1 VKGDK
6 GKVMVTTRKTP
17 RATAKA
23 PRARKA
29 AVASAKAPAAKSAAS
44 RTSDAAS
51 LTLPLRNLKAEKV
64 GEVTLPEE
72 IFGVPFRRHLVWE
85 VVKQIRA
92 REHRGTHK
100 TKVRSE
106 VSGSGKKP
114 FKQKHTGR
122 ARQGGGRPPIHRH
135 GGTVFGPRP
144 HSYDLKVNAKAKK
157 AALRCVLSEKA
168 RGNQVVLLDTLHLG
182 SHRTKD
188 FASVLAKLGVEG
200 KALVLDRKDNLNLSR
215 AAANNP
221 KVTALDVL
229 GLNVYDALNAGTL
242 VFSEDAL
249 RAAIEVL
256 A

>member
-1 VKGDK
+1 
-6 GKVMVTTRKTP
+6 MMATTRKTL
-17 RATAKA
+17 AT
-23 PRARKA
+23 
-29 AVASAKAPAAKSAAS
+29 KAPATKKAVARSKAAS
-44 RTSDAAS
+44 DVKTGTAKTSESAS
-51 LTLPLRNLKAEKV
+51 LTLPLRNLKAETV

-135 GGTVFGPRP
+135 GGTVFGPTP

-168 RGNQVVLLDTLHLG
+168 RGNQVVLLDTLELG

-188 FASVLAKLGVEG
+188 FAGLLAKLGVAG
-200 KALVLDRKDNLNLSR
+200 KALILDRKDNVNLSR

-221 KVTALDVL
+221 KVVAMDVL
-229 GLNVYDALNAGTL
+229 GINVYDALNAGTL

-249 RAAIEVL
+249 RTAIEVL

>member
-1 VKGDK
+1 MATT
-6 GKVMVTTRKTP
+6 GKKP
-17 RATAKA
+17 AAKA
-23 PRARKA
+23 SVK
-29 AVASAKAPAAKSAAS
+29 KAAKSAETPS
-44 RTSDAAS
+44 RAAKTGEAAS
-51 LTLPLRNLKAEKV
+51 LTLPIRNLAAERV
-64 GEVTLPEE
+64 GELTLPEE

-135 GGTVFGPRP
+135 GGTIFGPRP

-168 RGNQVVLLDTLHLG
+168 RGNQVILLDTLELS
-182 SHRTKD
+182 SHKTKD
-188 FASVLAKLGVEG
+188 LAGVLAKLGVEG
-200 KALVLDRKDNLNLSR
+200 KALVLDRKQNVNLTR

-221 KVTALDVL
+221 KVVAMDVL
-229 GLNVYDALNAGTL
+229 GINVYDALNAGTL

>member
-1 VKGDK
+1 
-6 GKVMVTTRKTP
+6 
-17 RATAKA
+17 
-23 PRARKA
+23 
-29 AVASAKAPAAKSAAS
+29 
-44 RTSDAAS
+44 
-51 LTLPLRNLKAEKV
+51 V

-135 GGTVFGPRP
+135 GGTAFGPRP
-144 HSYDLKVNAKAKK
+144 HSYDLKVNAKSKK

-168 RGNQVVLLDTLHLG
+168 RGNQVVLLDTLELG

-188 FASVLAKLGVEG
+188 FAGVLAKLGVEG
-200 KALVLDRKDNLNLSR
+200 KALVLDRKQNVNLSR

-221 KVTALDVL
+221 KVVAMDVL
-229 GLNVYDALNAGTL
+229 GINVYDALNAGTL

-249 RAAIEVL
+249 RTAIEVL
-256 A
+256 R

>member
-1 VKGDK
+1 
-6 GKVMVTTRKTP
+6 MATTRKTP
-17 RATAKA
+17 A
-23 PRARKA
+23 
-29 AVASAKAPAAKSAAS
+29 AKAPAKKAAKSRAAT
-44 RTSDAAS
+44 TSEGKTGDAES
-51 LTLPLRNLKAEKV
+51 LTLPLRNLAAEKV

-92 REHRGTHK
+92 RGHRGTHK

-135 GGTVFGPRP
+135 GGTAFGPVP

-168 RGNQVVLLDTLHLG
+168 RGNQVILLETLELG
-182 SHRTKD
+182 SHKTKD
-188 FASVLAKLGVEG
+188 FAGVLAKLGVEG
-200 KALVLDRKDNLNLSR
+200 KALVLDRKQNVNLSR
-215 AAANNP
+215 ATANNP
-221 KVTALDVL
+221 KVQAMDVL
-229 GLNVYDALNAGTL
+229 GINVYDALNAGTL

-249 RAAIEVL
+249 RTAIEVL
-256 A
+256 R

>member
-1 VKGDK
+1 
-6 GKVMVTTRKTP
+6 MMATTKKTP
-17 RATAKA
+17 A
-23 PRARKA
+23 
-29 AVASAKAPAAKSAAS
+29 AKAPAKKAAKSRAATAS
-44 RTSDAAS
+44 AVKTSEPAS
-51 LTLPLRNLKAEKV
+51 LTLPLRNLAAEKV

-92 REHRGTHK
+92 RGHRGTHK

-135 GGTVFGPRP
+135 GGTAFGPRP

-157 AALRCVLSEKA
+157 VALRCVLSEKA
-168 RGNQVVLLDTLHLG
+168 RGNQVVLLDTLELG

-188 FASVLAKLGVEG
+188 FAGVLAKLGVEG
-200 KALVLDRKDNLNLSR
+200 KALVLDRKQNVNLSR

-221 KVTALDVL
+221 KVVAMDVL
-229 GLNVYDALNAGTL
+229 GINVYDALNAGTL

-249 RAAIEVL
+249 RTAIEVL
-256 A
+256 R

>member
-1 VKGDK
+1 
-6 GKVMVTTRKTP
+6 MMATTRKTP

-23 PRARKA
+23 PQARKA
-29 AVASAKAPAAKSAAS
+29 AVASAKAPAAKTAAKAAAAPK
-44 RTSDAAS
+44 TGDAAS

-122 ARQGGGRPPIHRH
+122 ARQGGGRAPIHRH
-135 GGTVFGPRP
+135 GGTVFGPVP

-168 RGNQVVLLDTLHLG
+168 RGNQVVLLDTLQLG
-182 SHRTKD
+182 SHKTKD
-188 FASVLAKLGVEG
+188 FAGVLAKLGVEG
-200 KALVLDRKDNLNLSR
+200 KALVLDRKGNLNLSR

-221 KVTALDVL
+221 KIVALDVL

>member
-1 VKGDK
+1 
-6 GKVMVTTRKTP
+6 MMATTRKTF
-17 RATAKA
+17 AAKA
-23 PRARKA
+23 RAKKPARTGA
-29 AVASAKAPAAKSAAS
+29 AVEGAS
-44 RTSDAAS
+44 RTSEAAS
-51 LTLPLRNLKAEKV
+51 LTLPLRNLAAEKV

-168 RGNQVVLLDTLHLG
+168 RGNQVVLLDTLELL
-182 SHRTKD
+182 SHKTKD
-188 FASVLAKLGVEG
+188 FAGVLAKLGVEG
-200 KALVLDRKDNLNLSR
+200 KALVLDRKQNVNLSR

-221 KVTALDVL
+221 KVVAMDVL
-229 GLNVYDALNAGTL
+229 GINVYDALNAGTL

-249 RAAIEVL
+249 RTAIEVL

>member
-1 VKGDK
+1 
-6 GKVMVTTRKTP
+6 MVT
-17 RATAKA
+17 
-23 PRARKA
+23 ARKA
-29 AVASAKAPAAKSAAS
+29 PVKKASAAKKPAKAREEGEGPAAA
-44 RTSDAAS
+44 

-64 GEVTLPEE
+64 GEVTLPED

-100 TKVRSE
+100 TKTRSE

-135 GGTVFGPRP
+135 GGTAFGPTP
-144 HSYDLKVNAKAKK
+144 HAYDLKVNAKAKK
-157 AALRCVLSEKA
+157 AALCCVLSEKA
-168 RGNQVVLLDTLHLG
+168 RGNQVVLLDTLELPT
-182 SHRTKD
+182 HRTQD
-188 FASVLAKLGVEG
+188 FAGALAKLGVEG
-200 KALVLDRKDNLNLSR
+200 KALVLDRKSNVNLAR

-221 KVTALDVL
+221 KVVAMDVL
-229 GLNVYDALNAGTL
+229 GINVYDALNASTL

>member
-1 VKGDK
+1 
-6 GKVMVTTRKTP
+6 MMATTRKTP
-17 RATAKA
+17 TATVRT

-29 AVASAKAPAAKSAAS
+29 APSAKAPAAKTAAPKATAPGS
-44 RTSDAAS
+44 GDAAS

-168 RGNQVVLLDTLHLG
+168 RGNQLVLLDTLQLG
-182 SHRTKD
+182 SHKTKD
-188 FASVLAKLGVEG
+188 FAGVLAKLGVEG
-200 KALVLDRKDNLNLSR
+200 KALVLDRKGNLNLSR

-221 KVTALDVL
+221 KVVALDVL

>member
-1 VKGDK
+1 
-6 GKVMVTTRKTP
+6 MMATTKKTP
-17 RATAKA
+17 A
-23 PRARKA
+23 
-29 AVASAKAPAAKSAAS
+29 AKAPAKKAAKSRAATAS
-44 RTSDAAS
+44 AVKTSEPAS
-51 LTLPLRNLKAEKV
+51 LTLPLRNLAAEKV

-92 REHRGTHK
+92 RGHRGTHK

-135 GGTVFGPRP
+135 GGTAFGPRP

-168 RGNQVVLLDTLHLG
+168 RGNQVILLDTLALG
-182 SHRTKD
+182 SHRTRD
-188 FASVLAKLGVEG
+188 FAGVLAKLGVEG
-200 KALVLDRKDNLNLSR
+200 KALVLDRKQNVNLSR

-221 KVTALDVL
+221 KVVAMDVL
-229 GLNVYDALNAGTL
+229 GINVYDALNAGTL

-249 RAAIEVL
+249 RTAIEVL
-256 A
+256 R

>member
-1 VKGDK
+1 
-6 GKVMVTTRKTP
+6 MATTRKTL
-17 RATAKA
+17 AT
-23 PRARKA
+23 
-29 AVASAKAPAAKSAAS
+29 KAPATKKAAARSKAAS
-44 RTSDAAS
+44 DAKTGTAKTSESAS
-51 LTLPLRNLKAEKV
+51 LTLPLRNLKAETV

-135 GGTVFGPRP
+135 GGTVFGPTP

-168 RGNQVVLLDTLHLG
+168 RGNQVVLLDTLELG

-188 FASVLAKLGVEG
+188 FAGLLAKLGVAG
-200 KALVLDRKDNLNLSR
+200 KALILDRKDNVNLSR

-221 KVTALDVL
+221 KVVAMDVL
-229 GLNVYDALNAGTL
+229 GINVYDALNAGTL

-249 RAAIEVL
+249 RKAIEVL

>member
-1 VKGDK
+1 
-6 GKVMVTTRKTP
+6 MMATTRKTP
-17 RATAKA
+17 A
-23 PRARKA
+23 
-29 AVASAKAPAAKSAAS
+29 AKAPAKSRAATAS
-44 RTSDAAS
+44 KGKTSEAAS
-51 LTLPLRNLKAEKV
+51 LTLPLRNLAAEKV

-135 GGTVFGPRP
+135 GGTAFGPVP

-168 RGNQVVLLDTLHLG
+168 RGNQVILLDTLELS
-182 SHRTKD
+182 SHKTKD
-188 FASVLAKLGVEG
+188 FAGVLAKLGVEG
-200 KALVLDRKDNLNLSR
+200 KALVLDRKRNVNLSR

-221 KVTALDVL
+221 KVVAMDVL
-229 GLNVYDALNAGTL
+229 GINVYDALNAGTL

>member
-1 VKGDK
+1 
-6 GKVMVTTRKTP
+6 MATTKKTP
-17 RATAKA
+17 A
-23 PRARKA
+23 
-29 AVASAKAPAAKSAAS
+29 AKAPAKKAAKSRAAT
-44 RTSDAAS
+44 TSVVKTSETAS
-51 LTLPLRNLKAEKV
+51 LTLPLRNLAAEKV

-135 GGTVFGPRP
+135 GGTAFGPVP

-168 RGNQVVLLDTLHLG
+168 RGNQVILLDTLELG

-188 FASVLAKLGVEG
+188 FAGVLAKLGVEG
-200 KALVLDRKDNLNLSR
+200 KALVLDRKQNVNLSR

-221 KVTALDVL
+221 KVVAMDVL
-229 GLNVYDALNAGTL
+229 GINVYDALNAGTL

-249 RAAIEVL
+249 RTAIEVL

>member
-1 VKGDK
+1 
-6 GKVMVTTRKTP
+6 MATTRKTP
-17 RATAKA
+17 AAK
-23 PRARKA
+23 
-29 AVASAKAPAAKSAAS
+29 ASAKKAAKSPDAPS
-44 RTSDAAS
+44 RAVKAGEAAS
-51 LTLPLRNLKAEKV
+51 LTLPIRNLAAERV
-64 GEVTLPEE
+64 GELTLPEE

-135 GGTVFGPRP
+135 GGTAFGPVP

-168 RGNQVVLLDTLHLG
+168 RGNQVILLDTLELG
-182 SHRTKD
+182 SHKTKD
-188 FASVLAKLGVEG
+188 FAGVLAKLGVEG
-200 KALVLDRKDNLNLSR
+200 KALVLDRKQNVNLSR
-215 AAANNP
+215 ATANNP
-221 KVTALDVL
+221 KVQAMDVL
-229 GLNVYDALNAGTL
+229 GINVYDALNAGTL

-249 RAAIEVL
+249 RTAIEVL

>member
-1 VKGDK
+1 
-6 GKVMVTTRKTP
+6 MMATTRKTL
-17 RATAKA
+17 A
-23 PRARKA
+23 
-29 AVASAKAPAAKSAAS
+29 AKAPAKKAAKSRAAT
-44 RTSDAAS
+44 TSAGKTSETAS
-51 LTLPLRNLKAEKV
+51 LTLPLRNLAAEKV

-135 GGTVFGPRP
+135 GGTAFGPIP

-168 RGNQVVLLDTLHLG
+168 RGNQVILLDTLELG

-188 FASVLAKLGVEG
+188 FAGVLAKLGVEG
-200 KALVLDRKDNLNLSR
+200 KALVLDRKQNVNLSR

-221 KVTALDVL
+221 KVVAMDVL
-229 GLNVYDALNAGTL
+229 AINVYDALNAGTL
-242 VFSEDAL
+242 IFSEGAL
-249 RAAIEVL
+249 RKAIEVL

>member
-1 VKGDK
+1 
-6 GKVMVTTRKTP
+6 MMATTRKTP
-17 RATAKA
+17 AT
-23 PRARKA
+23 
-29 AVASAKAPAAKSAAS
+29 KAPATKKAMAKSEAAS
-44 RTSDAAS
+44 DAKMGAAKTSESAS
-51 LTLPLRNLKAEKV
+51 LTLPLRNLKAETV

-135 GGTVFGPRP
+135 GGTAFGPVP

-168 RGNQVVLLDTLHLG
+168 RGNQVILLDTLELG

-188 FASVLAKLGVEG
+188 FAGVLAKLGVEG
-200 KALVLDRKDNLNLSR
+200 KALVLDRKQNVNLSR

-221 KVTALDVL
+221 KVVAMDVL
-229 GLNVYDALNAGTL
+229 GINVYDALNAGTL

-249 RAAIEVL
+249 RTAIEVL

>member
-1 VKGDK
+1 M
-6 GKVMVTTRKTP
+6 MVTTRK
-17 RATAKA
+17 
-23 PRARKA
+23 
-29 AVASAKAPAAKSAAS
+29 APAAKPPARKATKSRTATTSAAKES
-44 RTSDAAS
+44 EAAS
-51 LTLPLRNLKAEKV
+51 LTLPLRNLAAEKV

-135 GGTVFGPRP
+135 GGTAFGPVP

-168 RGNQVVLLDTLHLG
+168 RGNQVILLDTLELG

-188 FASVLAKLGVEG
+188 FAGVLAKLGVEG
-200 KALVLDRKDNLNLSR
+200 KALVLDRKQNVNLSR

-221 KVTALDVL
+221 KVVAMDVL
-229 GLNVYDALNAGTL
+229 GINVYDALNASTL
-242 VFSEDAL
+242 VFSEYAL
-249 RAAIEVL
+249 RTAIEVL

>member
-1 VKGDK
+1 
-6 GKVMVTTRKTP
+6 MMATTRKTP
-17 RATAKA
+17 ATKA
-23 PRARKA
+23 TVKKA
-29 AVASAKAPAAKSAAS
+29 EKSGAAEGSAKPGE
-44 RTSDAAS
+44 AAS
-51 LTLPLRNLKAEKV
+51 LTLPIRNLAAEKV

-122 ARQGGGRPPIHRH
+122 ARQGGGRAPIHRH
-135 GGTVFGPRP
+135 GGTVFGPVP

-168 RGNQVVLLDTLHLG
+168 RGNQVVLLDTLELS
-182 SHRTKD
+182 SHKTKD
-188 FASVLAKLGVEG
+188 FAGVLAKLGVEG
-200 KALVLDRKDNLNLSR
+200 KALVLDRRQNVNLSR

-221 KVTALDVL
+221 KVVAMDVL
-229 GLNVYDALNAGTL
+229 GINVYDALNASTL

>member
-1 VKGDK
+1 
-6 GKVMVTTRKTP
+6 MATTRKTP
-17 RATAKA
+17 AVTKKA
-23 PRARKA
+23 PAARKA
-29 AVASAKAPAAKSAAS
+29 ASGSSRAKTAEIPAAKKAGPAGG
-44 RTSDAAS
+44 AAS

-114 FKQKHTGR
+114 FKQKGTGR
-122 ARQGGGRPPIHRH
+122 ARQGGGRPPTHRH

-168 RGNQVVLLDTLHLG
+168 RGNQVVLLDTLELK
-182 SHRTKD
+182 SHKTKD
-188 FASVLAKLGVEG
+188 FVSMLAKLGVEG
-200 KALVLDRKDNLNLSR
+200 KTLILDRKGNVNLFR
-215 AAANNP
+215 ATANNP
-221 KVTALDVL
+221 KVESMDVL
-229 GLNVYDALNAGTL
+229 GINVYDALNAGTL
-242 VFSEDAL
+242 VFTEDAL
-249 RAAIEVL
+249 RTAIEVL

>member
-1 VKGDK
+1 
-6 GKVMVTTRKTP
+6 MMATTRKTP
-17 RATAKA
+17 ATKA
-23 PRARKA
+23 TVKKA
-29 AVASAKAPAAKSAAS
+29 EKSGAAEGSAKPGE
-44 RTSDAAS
+44 AAS
-51 LTLPLRNLKAEKV
+51 LTLPIRNLAAEKV

-122 ARQGGGRPPIHRH
+122 ARQGGGRAPIHRH
-135 GGTVFGPRP
+135 GGTVFGPVP

-168 RGNQVVLLDTLHLG
+168 RGNQVVLLDTLELS
-182 SHRTKD
+182 SHKTKD
-188 FASVLAKLGVEG
+188 FAGVLAKLGVEG
-200 KALVLDRKDNLNLSR
+200 KALVLDRKQNVNLSR

-221 KVTALDVL
+221 KVVAMDVL
-229 GLNVYDALNAGTL
+229 GINVYDALNASTL

>member
-1 VKGDK
+1 
-6 GKVMVTTRKTP
+6 MATTRKTP
-17 RATAKA
+17 ATKA
-23 PRARKA
+23 PATKKSVAR
-29 AVASAKAPAAKSAAS
+29 SAKA
-44 RTSDAAS
+44 SDAKTGTAKTSESAS
-51 LTLPLRNLKAEKV
+51 LTLPLRNLKAETV

-135 GGTVFGPRP
+135 GGTVFGPTP

-168 RGNQVVLLDTLHLG
+168 RGNQVVLLDTLELG

-188 FASVLAKLGVEG
+188 FAGVLAKLGVEG
-200 KALVLDRKDNLNLSR
+200 KALVLDRKQNVNLSR

-221 KVTALDVL
+221 KVVAMDVL
-229 GLNVYDALNAGTL
+229 GINVYDALNAGTL

>member
-1 VKGDK
+1 
-6 GKVMVTTRKTP
+6 MATTKKTP
-17 RATAKA
+17 A
-23 PRARKA
+23 
-29 AVASAKAPAAKSAAS
+29 AKAPAKKAAKSRAAT
-44 RTSDAAS
+44 TSAVKTSEAAS
-51 LTLPLRNLKAEKV
+51 LTLPLRNLAAEKV

-135 GGTVFGPRP
+135 GGTAFGPVP

-168 RGNQVVLLDTLHLG
+168 RGNQVILLDTLELG

-188 FASVLAKLGVEG
+188 FAGVLAKLGVEG
-200 KALVLDRKDNLNLSR
+200 KALVLDRKQNVNLSR

-221 KVTALDVL
+221 KVVAMDVL
-229 GLNVYDALNAGTL
+229 GINVYDALNAGTL

-249 RAAIEVL
+249 RTAIEVL

>member
-1 VKGDK
+1 
-6 GKVMVTTRKTP
+6 MATTKRTP
-17 RATAKA
+17 A
-23 PRARKA
+23 
-29 AVASAKAPAAKSAAS
+29 AKAPAKKAAKSRAAT
-44 RTSDAAS
+44 TSVVKTSETAS
-51 LTLPLRNLKAEKV
+51 LTLPLRNLAAEKV

-135 GGTVFGPRP
+135 GGTAFGPVP

-168 RGNQVVLLDTLHLG
+168 RGNQVILLDTLELG

-188 FASVLAKLGVEG
+188 FAGVLAKLGVEG
-200 KALVLDRKDNLNLSR
+200 KALVLDRKQNVNLSR

-221 KVTALDVL
+221 KVVAMDVL
-229 GLNVYDALNAGTL
+229 GINVYDALNAGTL

-249 RAAIEVL
+249 RTAIEVL